1 MLVSA
6 LSRPRGGFR
15 GDYLG
20 LMTPALKKKK
30 TNSEGGFTCGLH
42 AGRETT
48 VALALAF
55 PFAEF
60 VHN

>member
-15 GDYLG
+15 EDHLG
-20 LMTPALKKKK
+20 LTPALKKKK
-30 TNSEGGFTCGLH
+30 KNSEGGFTCGLH